1 MAHQDALMVCNPD
14 YKSPFASVE
23 DAVHRLLPYHVVSDY
38 NAEEDDRVLESDTTG
53 DITSRSQQWDNDA
66 LDAVTKFNA
75 TFEKQVRNFNMM
87 LRKRAQGEFRSEERL
102 MLENALMQEEKE
114 ALLKTKLEIES
125 REKADKEAAEA
136 QMRMAMSQG
145 EQAQAELRSH
155 ANVYAASLRY
165 EGMATWEVPWM
176 DFMGGIIQREMKS
189 HQRILLSD
197 ENEPEWKHWR
207 QAGKEGDCHLD
218 TLKHDPQSTTS
229 LPALSK
235 KKQEMQDVKIV
246 SLTTWRSVEQHGMLR
261 EGIKEAWT
269 QSLFMERKE
278 MASRRDSILW
288 ENFPRALK
296 RRTRLHPLYEEEE
309 EEDIKYNKSVS
320 FPSASLAVDLSADDR
335 KVLGSHPGVLEP
347 DRSAFAIGRP
357 PPTMHRSSS
366 TGLMARRLTGS
377 TLLRP

>member
-1 MAHQDALMVCNPD
+1 MAETNNGDRSSMEQRRQRQRQLRQQQLFLQQHRQQLFFMQQQLQQQQQPQASIHHQPSYNLHQPLQCIIPHFLSYDLRATGVRPFQAPPQRLPPPSSSSSHPPPVPCLRPHHVPPQSQPARPAASGAEVGVGSKRPVNPVEIEMAHQDALMVCNPD

-38 NAEEDDRVLESDTTG
+38 NTEEDDRVLESDTTG

-165 EGMATWEVPWM
+165 EGYGDLGGNM
-176 DFMGGIIQREMKS
+176 DGLHGWNYSKR
-189 HQRILLSD
+189 D
-197 ENEPEWKHWR
+197 EESSE
-207 QAGKEGDCHLD
+207 
-218 TLKHDPQSTTS
+218 
-229 LPALSK
+229 
-235 KKQEMQDVKIV
+235 
-246 SLTTWRSVEQHGMLR
+246 
-261 EGIKEAWT
+261 
-269 QSLFMERKE
+269 
-278 MASRRDSILW
+278 DSS
-288 ENFPRALK
+288 E
-296 RRTRLHPLYEEEE
+296 
-309 EEDIKYNKSVS
+309 
-320 FPSASLAVDLSADDR
+320 
-335 KVLGSHPGVLEP
+335 
-347 DRSAFAIGRP
+347 
-357 PPTMHRSSS
+357 
-366 TGLMARRLTGS
+366 
-377 TLLRP
+377 